1 MIRRLLAA
9 SALGLGVLLGSAA
22 PAGAT
27 TLHPFTDHELS
38 WVADVVVVGT
48 VESVGS
54 AHSGTSR
61 HPYTYTTIRVE
72 EALKGGASPGG
83 TLVVRE
89 VGGDAPDGGYAFV
102 QASARFDVGERVLVF
117 LEPAAEGDT
126 WRCVGMFQGKYTLR
140 ADRRSGRTVAYRV
153 HENAYSPAYDHEA
166 QPIPAGAVD
175 AESLL
180 GRFRRLTS
188 EDAAPPGREIP
199 GLRADRRAEF
209 RAYWGL
215 SPEEDRP

>member
-1 MIRRLLAA
+1 MIRRLLAV
-9 SALGLGVLLGSAA
+9 SALGLGVLLGSAT
-22 PAGAT
+22 PAAAT
-27 TLHPFTDHELS
+27 TLHPFTDHELA

-54 AHSGTSR
+54 ALSGRGR

-72 EALKGGASPGG
+72 EAMKGGAAPGS
-83 TLVVRE
+83 TVVVRE
-89 VGGDAPDGGYAFV
+89 VGGDTPDGGHAFV
-102 QASARFDVGERVLVF
+102 PASARFDVGERVLVF
-117 LEPAAEGDT
+117 LEPAAEDGA

-153 HENAYSPAYDHEA
+153 HENDYSPAYDHEA
-166 QPIPAGAVD
+166 RPIPAGAVD

-180 GRFRRLTS
+180 GRFRRLAS
-188 EDAAPPGREIP
+188 EGAVPPEREIP

-215 SPEEDRP
+215 PPEEDRP